1 MLKLNTGVTMD
12 NTFKNTVAQLC
23 SKYYIDPKLVT
34 VDVEYVGEHIYY
46 INVIVNDGRKYD
58 LTRERTFY
66 HNGYKVNVY
75 TDRFLPQSQMIAKWL
90 ARELATERSI
100 EDIARQVMAELYS
113 YMIDYRII
121 PGNEDTLP
129 TIYVYGNGDVDREHE
144 RIDTYIDIDAP
155 KQYIKAITGK
165 IDEYIQQN

>member
-1 MLKLNTGVTMD
+1 MD

-58 LTRERTFY
+58 LTREHTFY

-113 YMIDYRII
+113 YMVDYRII
-121 PGNEDTLP
+121 SGDEDTVP
-129 TIYVYGNGDVDREHE
+129 TLYVYGDREQ
-144 RIDTYIDIDAP
+144 IYLDTYIDIDAP
-155 KQYIKAITGK
+155 KKYIKDITGK

>member
-1 MLKLNTGVTMD
+1 MD

-23 SKYYIDPKLVT
+23 SKYYI
-34 VDVEYVGEHIYY
+34 
-46 INVIVNDGRKYD
+46 NVIVNDGRKYD
-58 LTRERTFY
+58 LTREHTFY

-129 TIYVYGNGDVDREHE
+129 TIYVYGDGDREQE
-144 RIDTYIDIDAP
+144 YLDTYIDIDAP
-155 KQYIKAITGK
+155 KQYIKAITET
-165 IDEYIQQN
+165 INEYIQQN